1 MRRSRRK
8 FSAQFKAKVAIE
20 ALKERETLS
29 ELARRFEVH
38 PNQIST
44 WKREFQEHA
53 DQVFSFGS
61 SSGKE
66 ESEVDVGKLY
76 QHIGQLQVENDF
88 LKKSLKKAGL

>member
-20 ALKERETLS
+20 ALKERETLA
-29 ELARRFEVH
+29 ELAKRFEVH

-53 DQVFSFGS
+53 DQAFGGS
-61 SSGKE
+61 VEKDE
-66 ESEVDVGKLY
+66 AEVDVNKLY
-76 QHIGQLQVENDF
+76 QQIGQLQVENDF
-88 LKKSLKKAGL
+88 LKKSLKKTGL